1 MQPLIQFLVSASMF
15 VLMTIIG
22 MELTRTDFRRVL
34 QFPRKILLVC
44 SAQWLGLPL
53 LAGLCGLLFQASAT
67 ATLGLLVFAAC
78 PAGGLSNVLTLYARG
93 NVALSVTVTAVSCL
107 ASLAGIPVV
116 IAVAFWWAAIEG
128 HAGVPV
134 LPILA
139 QLLFLV
145 LLPVMLGM
153 RIRAWRPV
161 WVLQHYRMLQR
172 LSLVLLLV
180 VLGVSFGVGDGGSA
194 VGPADIGAGIPM
206 ALGFVVGSLLLALAT
221 ARAGLMSADDAA
233 AVVIEFLV
241 RNGGIMALVI
251 LGILQRP
258 ELIAVP
264 TACVLLQLLLAP
276 VTVAVLRR
284 WGKKLSFAPAAL
296 PAD

>member
-1 MQPLIQFLVSASMF
+1 LHPLIQFLVPMSMF

-44 SAQWLGLPL
+44 SAQFFGLPL
-53 LAGLCGLLFQASAT
+53 LALLCGLLFQAGAT

-93 NVALSVTVTAVSCL
+93 NVAFSVTLTAMSCL
-107 ASLAGIPVV
+107 ASLAGIPLA
-116 IAVAFWWAAIEG
+116 IALAFWWTTAEG
-128 HAGVPV
+128 SAGVPV
-134 LPILA
+134 LPILG

-145 LLPVMLGM
+145 LLPVVLGM
-153 RIRAWRPV
+153 RIRAWQPV
-161 WVLQHYRMLQR
+161 LVLQHYRMLQR
-172 LSLVLLLV
+172 LSLVLLLL
-180 VLGVSFGVGDGGSA
+180 VLGVSFGIGDGGSA
-194 VGPADIGAGIPM
+194 VGPADIVAGIPM
-206 ALGFVVGSLLLALAT
+206 ALAFVAGSLLLALAT
-221 ARAGLMSADDAA
+221 ARAGAMSAADMA
-233 AVVIEFLV
+233 AVLIEFLV

-276 VTVAVLRR
+276 VLVGALRR
-284 WGKKLSFAPAAL
+284 WGQRLAFQAT
-296 PAD
+296 